1 MKMAGPMLTKK
12 RNKICKYEMHRK
24 DGRSM
29 QNNKN
34 QIKSIKLQ
42 TEEIQTGNL
51 PESEKMPWNCYL
63 FFTMFSTESENQITN
78 IK

>member
-1 MKMAGPMLTKK
+1 MQ
-12 RNKICKYEMHRK
+12 RK

-29 QNNKN
+29 QNDKN
-34 QIKSIKLQ
+34 QIKSIKIQ

-51 PESEKMPWNCYL
+51 PESEKMSWNYYL
-63 FFTMFSTESENQITN
+63 FFTMFSTESENWITN